1 MSNHIH
7 GLQFN
12 IANSNLH
19 LLLCILLVGDIA
31 TNPVAACI
39 STGISSQNSQLKS
52 LVLNARGLKSIN
64 RGEVSNQTVCNR
76 QRFQNLVYNEKSDV
90 ICVSETWLNN
100 SISNEDIL
108 HSGFTIYRKD
118 RKDRYGGGVLVAI
131 KTDSF
136 KSVKEFSPNGEE
148 FEDLEI
154 VSAELRTVTEKNF
167 LFCCCYR
174 PPNAD
179 LGWMDKF
186 KTFLDTICDLY
197 ENVVIAGDFNLPNIP
212 WRSIEKAAGIN
223 ELSFLKLLDDLYI
236 ETLIV

>member
-1 MSNHIH
+1 MRI
-7 GLQFN
+7 F
-12 IANSNLH
+12 
-19 LLLCILLVGDIA
+19 CIPDSPF
-31 TNPVAACI
+31 T
-39 STGISSQNSQLKS
+39 
-52 LVLNARGLKSIN
+52 
-64 RGEVSNQTVCNR
+64 
-76 QRFQNLVYNEKSDV
+76 EK
-90 ICVSETWLNN
+90 I
-100 SISNEDIL
+100 
-108 HSGFTIYRKD
+108 R

-154 VSAELRTVTEKNF
+154 VSAELRTVTDTNF

-179 LGWMDKF
+179 LSWMDKF

-223 ELSFLKLLDDLYI
+223 ELSFLMLLDDLYI

>member
-1 MSNHIH
+1 MLSVH
-7 GLQFN
+7 
-12 IANSNLH
+12 
-19 LLLCILLVGDIA
+19 
-31 TNPVAACI
+31 
-39 STGISSQNSQLKS
+39 
-52 LVLNARGLKSIN
+52 
-64 RGEVSNQTVCNR
+64 
-76 QRFQNLVYNEKSDV
+76 
-90 ICVSETWLNN
+90 VSETWLNN

-118 RKDRYGGGVLVAI
+118 RKDRYGGGVLVAL

-154 VSAELRTVTEKNF
+154 VSAELRTVTDKNF

-212 WRSIEKAAGIN
+212 CRSIEKAASIN